1 MCPLWINLSNGKD
14 TRPPISV
21 NHNIYR
27 LNFLSI
33 TMPSIRSKV
42 TSGSEQKIAPENY
55 MVALINNKHVFWF
68 YLGPRSV
75 CPKGFS
81 DGYLDENKR

>member
-1 MCPLWINLSNGKD
+1 MEKIQG
-14 TRPPISV
+14 PPNSV

-27 LNFLSI
+27 LNLFSI

-42 TSGSEQKIAPENY
+42 TSGLEQKIATENY
-55 MVALINNKHVFWF
+55 MVALINNKQVFWF
-68 YLGPRSV
+68 DSGPRSV

-81 DGYLDENKR
+81 DEYLDEDKR